1 VSAPARAY
9 QKDSFFAVVDSAGS
23 GFVLSENIIISSTSF
38 FVAHLETNAISAEW
52 FASRITPE
60 RAESHSASVSYDVV
74 NFA

>member
-1 VSAPARAY
+1 
-9 QKDSFFAVVDSAGS
+9 
-23 GFVLSENIIISSTSF
+23 VLSENIIISSTSF